1 MEVEQFS
8 NMAVKY
14 TMEWFLP
21 HMQTHTLE
29 ISWDRRPSTL
39 RIQLLSVVLAWWESQ
54 SAHKTLQMKFY
65 QYTTKCMYCSTV
77 LKWKVHVEMTKQE
90 LNVPCAFGILVHVC
104 ICFSGGSGNTIWL
117 NWACCFK
124 DCAQQTNQISVSHT
138 PCEKQSTPV
147 TGEYLGSSTVLR
159 CHQLDTGIF
168 YTFWLL
174 HSLNVMTNRC

>member
-1 MEVEQFS
+1 MPTKHCKCSFT
-8 NMAVKY
+8 NIPPNACTAVQYSSEK
-14 TMEWFLP
+14 F
-21 HMQTHTLE
+21 MQ
-29 ISWDRRPSTL
+29 
-39 RIQLLSVVLAWWESQ
+39 
-54 SAHKTLQMKFY
+54 
-65 QYTTKCMYCSTV
+65 
-77 LKWKVHVEMTKQE
+77 VHVEMTKQE
-90 LNVPCAFGILVHVC
+90 LDVPCAFGILVHVC

-147 TGEYLGSSTVLR
+147 TGEHLGSSTVLR
-159 CHQLDTGIF
+159 CHQLDTGIC